1 MTNAQMR
8 LEVAAM
14 YPSANWHRRVSK
26 MPDNQIYAIYRT
38 KMKREQQ
45 LQEVKET
52 NNDYHQ
58 IDIWEYLMER
68 DL

>member
-38 KMKREQQ
+38 KMKREQK
-45 LQEVKET
+45 EVKKT
-52 NNDYHQ
+52 DNDYHQ
-58 IDIWEYLMER
+58 IDIWEYLMENG
-68 DL
+68 L